1 MTLDAT
7 QIIMGAFLLVGGA
20 ITAYVTRRGNH
31 ETAKSQQDANT
42 LAERVQGFEEIESAL
57 VRAREETAE
66 QRRYRSE
73 DQVRHDAE
81 MQRERAVSQHERD
94 RVTALVRQQHAAAET
109 ILLLK
114 RAVHDEAMRAA
125 ADAAI
130 QGLVADADEDS
141 R

>member
-1 MTLDAT
+1 MNVDAT
-7 QIIMGAFLLVGGA
+7 QIIMGAFLLIGGA

-31 ETAKSQQDANT
+31 ETAKSQRDANV

-57 VRAREETAE
+57 VRAREEIAE

-73 DQVRHDAE
+73 DQVRHDTE
-81 MQRERAVSQHERD
+81 LQRERAVSQHERD
-94 RVTALVRQQHAAAET
+94 RVAALVRREHVAAET

-114 RAVHDEAMRAA
+114 RAVHDEAMKAA
-125 ADAAI
+125 ADLAI
-130 QGLVADADEDS
+130 QSMVADADEDT